1 MKLPSQQRERRS
13 QGFLLLEVVLALAL
27 FSTIA
32 VAMTAALNQMAVAS
46 RSSRAEGR
54 VLRALESVLAEVA
67 HQPEMKPGKKSFPA
81 NAEGVAAEAVVE
93 RAELET
99 RDKALLDHMFRI
111 TVDAWLDDGTG
122 PFMKRHIETYVYA
135 PDSPSL

>member
-67 HQPEMKPGKKSFPA
+67 HQPEMKPGTRSFPI
-81 NAEGVAAEAVVE
+81 NAEGVAAEATVE
-93 RAELET
+93 KAELET

-135 PDSPSL
+135 PNSPSI